1 MSRHCIL
8 HRFAFA
14 LYPDAINYGK
24 VGNMTIIH
32 RSHVFSTLLGL
43 GLLAGGPAWSAESIA
58 DIKACAEVT
67 DADARLACFDELAER
82 LQNEEPA
89 VDPATAAATEEP
101 EEASLPDHL
110 GGADFEEQ
118 SENFE
123 THHQGTIT
131 ECKKGRD
138 DRWYFVFSN
147 GQVWKQSNK
156 ERRRFKDCNFPA
168 TISRDGF
175 GYKMAIEVQGKQQTV
190 RVSRVK

>member
-1 MSRHCIL
+1 M
-8 HRFAFA
+8 
-14 LYPDAINYGK
+14 K
-24 VGNMTIIH
+24 KIH
-32 RSHVFSTLLGL
+32 RSHFFPALLGF
-43 GLLAGGPAWSAESIA
+43 GLLAGGPAWSADPIA
-58 DIKACAEVT
+58 DIRSCAEVT

-82 LQNEEPA
+82 VQREGPAAEPA
-89 VDPATAAATEEP
+89 PAVAAEKP
-101 EEASLPDHL
+101 EEASLPEHL

-118 SENFE
+118 TENYKTE
-123 THHQGTIT
+123 HQGTVT

-138 DRWYFVFSN
+138 ERWYFVFSN

-175 GYKMAIEVQGKQQTV
+175 GYKMKIEVQGKEQTV